1 MAIKDIEDE
10 TSTHFLL
17 SWEGIDPSTGEN
29 WKPTWEPKSNAN
41 SAAKRAWKEKKK
53 NSKVKSQPRPR
64 ALGSEEAEQ
73 DAPYKLEDLDIKPT
87 LSPSPPPELEDSGD
101 YFEEEEDE
109 IARQV
114 QEEPSDDELF
124 DPTQTPSKRK
134 ARLAKER
141 AQKARQQ
148 AEELRRPKVY
158 CPDRETCL
166 GRRSHPFKRT
176 GPGRPSR

>member
-1 MAIKDIEDE
+1 M
-10 TSTHFLL
+10 
-17 SWEGIDPSTGEN
+17 
-29 WKPTWEPKSNAN
+29 
-41 SAAKRAWKEKKK
+41 
-53 NSKVKSQPRPR
+53 
-64 ALGSEEAEQ
+64 
-73 DAPYKLEDLDIKPT
+73 
-87 LSPSPPPELEDSGD
+87 SPSPPPELEDSGD

-148 AEELRRPKVY
+148 AEELRRPKVLFILVAASSFQSKLTADKELRQGLL
-158 CPDRETCL
+158 PR
-166 GRRSHPFKRT
+166 
-176 GPGRPSR
+176 